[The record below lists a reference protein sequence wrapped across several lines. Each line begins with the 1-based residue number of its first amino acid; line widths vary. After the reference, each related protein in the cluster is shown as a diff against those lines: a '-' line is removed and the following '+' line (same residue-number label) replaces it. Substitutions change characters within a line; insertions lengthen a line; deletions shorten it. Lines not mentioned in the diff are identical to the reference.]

1 MKLKMDAEQR
11 YSILKS
17 ESKLIDSRI
26 KEKQSSLKELKTER
40 QALIDT
46 KQVLID
52 SIKIINSHFKKK
64 IETITS
70 QVVKRVFKRD
80 IKIEV
85 NFETKSYGVEANI
98 KVIEN
103 NIELDPMDD
112 MGGSI
117 IEVISLIIRLV
128 LREISSER
136 LRKTIILD
144 EPFNWAGDL
153 IILIGQIIKEF
164 SKDIQFII
172 LTHDDRL
179 EDIADRI
186 YRIER
191 QDFMSKII
199 RIK

>member
-1 MKLKMDAEQR
+1 MEIEQR
-11 YSILKS
+11 YLQMKA
-17 ESKLIDSRI
+17 ESKSISSRI
-26 KEKQSSLKELKTER
+26 KETKQYIKDLKAER

-46 KQVLID
+46 KQILID
-52 SIKIINSHFKKK
+52 SIKIINSHFKTK

-70 QVVKRVFKRD
+70 QVVKKVFKRD
-80 IKIEV
+80 IQIRV
-85 NFETKSYGVEANI
+85 DFVSKSYGVEADI

-153 IILIGQIIKEF
+153 IVLIGQIIKEF

-186 YRIER
+186 YQIER
-191 QDFMSKII
+191 QDFMSRII

>member
-1 MKLKMDAEQR
+1 MDVEQR
-11 YSILKS
+11 YSVLKS
-17 ESKLIDSRI
+17 ESELIDSRI

-85 NFETKSYGVEANI
+85 NFETKPYGVEANI

-191 QDFMSKII
+191 QDFMSRII

>member
-1 MKLKMDAEQR
+1 MEIEQR
-11 YSILKS
+11 YLQMKA
-17 ESKLIDSRI
+17 ESKAISSRI
-26 KEKQSSLKELKTER
+26 KETEQSIKGLKAER

-46 KQVLID
+46 KQILID
-52 SIKIINSHFKKK
+52 SIKIINSHFKTK

-70 QVVKRVFKRD
+70 QVVKKVFKRD
-80 IKIEV
+80 IQIRV
-85 NFETKSYGVEANI
+85 DFETKSYGVEANI

-103 NIELDPMDD
+103 NIELDPLDD

-153 IILIGQIIKEF
+153 IVLIGQIIKEF
-164 SKDIQFII
+164 SRDIQFII

-191 QDFMSKII
+191 QDFMSRIV

>member
-1 MKLKMDAEQR
+1 MDAEQR

-17 ESKLIDSRI
+17 ESELIDSRI

-191 QDFMSKII
+191 QDFMSRII

>member
-1 MKLKMDAEQR
+1 MKLKMDVEQR

-186 YRIER
+186 YQIER

>member
-1 MKLKMDAEQR
+1 MKLKMDVEQR

-52 SIKIINSHFKKK
+52 SVKIINSHFKKK

-186 YRIER
+186 YQIER

>member
-1 MKLKMDAEQR
+1 MEIEQR

-26 KEKQSSLKELKTER
+26 KETQSSLKELKTER

-64 IETITS
+64 IEKITS

-85 NFETKSYGVEANI
+85 NFKTKSYGVEASI

-153 IILIGQIIKEF
+153 IVLIGQIIKEF

-186 YRIER
+186 FRIER

>member
-1 MKLKMDAEQR
+1 MKLKMDVEQR

-17 ESKLIDSRI
+17 ESKLIESRI

>member
-1 MKLKMDAEQR
+1 MDVEQR

-26 KEKQSSLKELKTER
+26 KEKQSNLKELKTER